1 LLYSAKN
8 TMPRR
13 GTSSLSTDDTSGT
26 TTTTKLPEKVQW
38 PSTFTDGLPLPKMM
52 VFDLDYTLWPFWVD
66 THVTGPVKA
75 VEGGLKVKD
84 RYGEGYGFYADVG
97 GILEALKAKSI
108 LIGAASRTSA
118 PDLGRELLKLL
129 KIPNPV
135 GSSGRAIDYFDHMQI
150 YPGSKTT
157 HFTRI
162 HRDSGIEYDEMLFFD
177 DESRNKN
184 VETLGVTM
192 WLVKDGVTR
201 KEIDDGVRSW
211 RTRTGRTKA

>member
-1 LLYSAKN
+1 
-8 TMPRR
+8 M
-13 GTSSLSTDDTSGT
+13 
-26 TTTTKLPEKVQW
+26 
-38 PSTFTDGLPLPKMM
+38 
-52 VFDLDYTLWPFWVD
+52 
-66 THVTGPVKA
+66 
-75 VEGGLKVKD
+75 
-84 RYGEGYGFYADVG
+84 
-97 GILEALKAKSI
+97 
-108 LIGAASRTSA
+108 
-118 PDLGRELLKLL
+118 LKLL
-129 KIPNPV
+129 KIPNPA

-162 HRDSGIEYDEMLFFD
+162 QRDSGIAYDEMLFFD

-201 KEIDDGVRSW
+201 SVIDDGVKSW

>member
-1 LLYSAKN
+1 MSD
-8 TMPRR
+8 P
-13 GTSSLSTDDTSGT
+13 
-26 TTTTKLPEKVQW
+26 PQ
-38 PSTFTDGLPLPKMM
+38 
-52 VFDLDYTLWPFWVD
+52 
-66 THVTGPVKA
+66 
-75 VEGGLKVKD
+75 
-84 RYGEGYGFYADVG
+84 
-97 GILEALKAKSI
+97 LKAKSI